1 MKFLKRASFWVGVIG
16 LVLAIVS
23 FIPGLAALIE
33 NRQPTPPELF
43 WAAIAFILFWI
54 ASFSVIFIQQHEV
67 MDDIDKL
74 SSAIDD
80 QKKTVFRN
88 VTSLSQWADAIA
100 YRPDLVHREQMQ
112 DVWEKLLW
120 KMQKSY
126 WATNY
131 IKPEF
136 YKKAA
141 HSLPLA
147 IQEAKLLDNADIK
160 KVFIVDDLTE
170 RNKMESV
177 FSEQHSRGIEVKY
190 ILFSEIQGDPALA
203 GKASLLATKDFGI
216 IDSRLT
222 LLWRLNNRE
231 VDSGQ
236 VLYDPQQAGL
246 YEDFFSALFKAAHK
260 YPWQQTLRSLTD
272 HDAREIHSWPH
283 YQPPYTDLDYA
294 LRAKGWLHEYPEK
307 QGNYRYAAISANDLV
322 GFSILTQTKQGE
334 AEFFIAMHPTRLLKG
349 MGNTFTRLTLEKGF
363 NDLNLNRIHLKVR
376 HWHHVAIHLYETI
389 GFKRTGEARL
399 TVNGKDETFI
409 LMELLRR

>member
-1 MKFLKRASFWVGVIG
+1 MAFLRRTSFWVGVIG
-16 LVLAIVS
+16 LVLAIIS

-33 NRQPTPPELF
+33 NRQPNPPELF
-43 WAAIAFILFWI
+43 WAAIAFIVFWI
-54 ASFSVIFIQQHEV
+54 TSFSVIFIQQHEV
-67 MDDIDKL
+67 MDDIDNL
-74 SSAIDD
+74 SSRIDDD
-80 QKKTVFRN
+80 QKAVFTN
-88 VTSLSQWADAIA
+88 VTSLSQWADAMT

-120 KMQKSY
+120 KVQKRY

-160 KVFIVDDLTE
+160 KVFIIDDLTE

-177 FSEQHSRGIEVKY
+177 FSEQHNRGIKVKY
-190 ILFSEIQGDPALA
+190 ILHSEIQGDPVLR
-203 GKASLLATKDFGI
+203 GKASQLATEDFGI
-216 IDSRLT
+216 VDSRLT
-222 LLWRLNNRE
+222 LLWRLKNRN

-236 VLYDPQQAGL
+236 VLSDPQQANM
-246 YEDFFSALFKAAHK
+246 YEDFFSALFKAAHE
-260 YPWQQTLRSLTD
+260 YPWQQKLRSLTD
-272 HDAREIHSWPH
+272 QDTIEINSWPQ

-294 LRAKGWLHEYPEK
+294 LRTKGWLHEYPEK
-307 QGNYRYAAISANDLV
+307 EGNYRYAAINANELV
-322 GFSILTQTKQGE
+322 GFSILTQTKPGE

-349 MGNTFTRLTLEKGF
+349 MGNTFTRLTVEKGF

-376 HWHHVAIHLYETI
+376 HWHHVAIHLYESV
-389 GFKRTGEARL
+389 GFRRTGEAKL

-409 LMELLRR
+409 LMELLRH